1 MDFNEKICLEK
12 MRIENGK
19 VIVWDEV
26 CEIELTQF
34 NNTKTLMSCVYFLSS
49 HKWVTSSVLRKFIK
63 LVADDRNF
71 FLADSGYLREGLPK
85 YVHLAKGILVLEGGG
100 EDWARYCNEQGSW
113 HVEFEVRGEKI
124 FAISPYDHLNGKEL
138 IPATKEEWEEYK
150 AL

>member
-1 MDFNEKICLEK
+1 MDFDEKSCLEK

-34 NNTKTLMSCVYFLSS
+34 NNTNTLISCVYFLSS

-85 YVHLAKGILVLEGGG
+85 YVHLAKCIMVL
-100 EDWARYCNEQGSW
+100 EDWARYCNDQGAW
-113 HVEFEVRGEKI
+113 HVGFEVRGEKI
-124 FAISPYDHLNGKEL
+124 YAISSYGHLNGKEL
-138 IPATKEEWEEYK
+138 IPATEKEWREYK
-150 AL
+150 DI